1 VAITFMSH
9 SHERTLIKLLLPEGM
24 LDFFELT
31 KVDLVDEVF
40 KIYLQEINNAPP
52 EYAKDKLTS
61 KGFFEEVK
69 IQDFPIRGKA
79 AFLYI
84 KRRRWLNET
93 TGDTVFRNWELV
105 AKGTRLTKDFAA
117 FLKVIHRYQSSQL

>member
-1 VAITFMSH
+1 MSH
-9 SHERTLIKLLLPEGM
+9 SQERTLIKFLLPEGM
-24 LDFFELT
+24 LDYFELV

-40 KIYLQEINNAPP
+40 KIYLQEINNVPA

-79 AFLYI
+79 AFLYV
-84 KRRRWLNET
+84 KRRRWLNEA
-93 TGDTVFRNWELV
+93 TGDTVYRDWEMV
-105 AKGTRLTKDFAA
+105 AKGTRLTKEFAA

>member
-1 VAITFMSH
+1 MSH
-9 SHERTLIKLLLPEGM
+9 TNERTLIKFLLPEGI

-31 KVDLVDEVF
+31 KVDLVDDVF
-40 KIYLQEINNAPP
+40 KIYLQEVNNAPP
-52 EYAKDKLTS
+52 EYSKDKLTS

-79 AFLYI
+79 AFLHV
-84 KRRRWLNET
+84 KRRRWTNES
-93 TGDTVFRNWELV
+93 TGEIVYRDWELV